1 VIPEGPANCVY
12 DARIMARRLAA
23 GAFALL
29 PGALT
34 VYLAFN
40 AGGYFPN
47 TQGLVTIVLLFALAG
62 WIGFA
67 EEPFAG
73 LGALFALA
81 LGALAAFAVW
91 TLLSGAWSDSTARAL
106 LEFNRALLYLAALVL
121 FGLMIRDRR
130 QLQWL
135 VWGLAAAIVIV
146 SAVALTTRVLPNV
159 WPIDRNL
166 ANDRL
171 SYPIT
176 YWNALGLLA
185 SLGVIF
191 CLQMATRARGPAL
204 TRIMGAAPIPL
215 LATTVYF
222 TFSRGAILA
231 GGIGIVAYLALA
243 RPRGILSGLVASVPA
258 TAIVLVV
265 AYHADLLATER
276 PTTAAAVSQGHRVAW
291 VLAACIVGAG
301 LVRLAL
307 LWLDSRL
314 ARPRRLVDPRTA
326 FGAAGATLAVAVA
339 IAVALG
345 APGWASD
352 QYDRFTSDAP
362 VIEGARASAGA
373 DLRQRLTSVSANGRL
388 DYWGIALDEFE
399 QSSLDGQGAGT
410 FQLAWERERDIA
422 GTVVDAHGLYPE
434 ALGELGLVGLALLAT
449 ALLAILV
456 GLAVRVRGP
465 GRTLYAALLAAAL
478 TWAVAAA
485 VDWHW
490 EMPVVTLWLFAAGGA
505 AVAARA
511 ERPSRF
517 AAPAIPVRLA
527 LAIPL
532 VLLAALPYQ
541 VLSSQAWLDRADD
554 AFRAGDCG
562 AASDDARSSSSAL
575 GSRPEPY
582 ELLGYCAIREG
593 RPRQAIGDMQK
604 AIDRDP
610 DNWNFRYGLAL
621 ARAAAGLDP
630 RPTVRQ
636 ARDMNPLEPLVQDAE
651 KRFATDRP
659 QLWKHRAREVAAALT
674 RL

>member
-1 VIPEGPANCVY
+1 
-12 DARIMARRLAA
+12 MTRRVLA
-23 GAFALL
+23 GILALL
-29 PGALT
+29 PGAMV

-47 TQGLVTIVLLFALAG
+47 TQALVTIVLLLVLAG

-73 LGALFALA
+73 LSPLLVLAAAALA
-81 LGALAAFAVW
+81 GFAAW
-91 TLLSGAWSDSTARAL
+91 TLLSGAWSNSTARAL

-121 FGLMIRDRR
+121 FGLAIRQRR

-135 VWGLAAAIVIV
+135 VWGLAAGIVVVCAI
-146 SAVALTTRVLPNV
+146 AVTTRLLPNV

-185 SLGVIF
+185 SVGVIF

-204 TRIMGAAPIPL
+204 TRIAGAAAIPL

-222 TFSRGAILA
+222 TFSRGAILT

-243 RPRGILSGLVASVPA
+243 RPRGAVSGLVAAVPA
-258 TAIVLVV
+258 AAVAVVV
-265 AYHADLLATER
+265 AYHADLLATEH
-276 PTTAAAVSQGHRVAW
+276 PTTQAAVSQGHRVAW
-291 VLAACIVGAG
+291 VLAACTIAAAVI
-301 LVRLAL
+301 RLAL
-307 LWLDSRL
+307 LRVDKGL
-314 ARPRRLVDPRTA
+314 AGMRRVIEPGTALV
-326 FGAAGATLAVAVA
+326 AAGGTLAVAVA
-339 IAVALG
+339 LALVLG
-345 APGWASD
+345 APGWIGQ

-362 VIEGARASAGA
+362 VSEGTRAGS
-373 DLRQRLTSVSANGRL
+373 DLRQRLTSVSSNGRL
-388 DYWGIALDEFE
+388 DYWGVSIDEFE
-399 QSSLDGQGAGT
+399 KSKLEGQGGGT
-410 FQLAWERERDIA
+410 FQLAWERERDFP

-434 ALGELGLVGLALLAT
+434 TLGELGLVGLALLAT

-456 GLAVRVRGP
+456 GLAARIRGDR
-465 GRTLYAALLAAAL
+465 RTLYAALFAAVLAWAL
-478 TWAVAAA
+478 AAA

-505 AVAARA
+505 ALAARDG
-511 ERPSRF
+511 RPSRF

-527 LAIPL
+527 VAIPL
-532 VLLAALPYQ
+532 VLLAALPYEI
-541 VLSSQAWLDRADD
+541 LSSQAWLNRADD
-554 AFRAGDCG
+554 AYARGDCA
-562 AASDDARSSSSAL
+562 AASDAAHSSISAL

-593 RPRQAIGDMQK
+593 RPREAIDDMQE

-621 ARAAAGLDP
+621 ARGAAGVDP
-630 RPTVRQ
+630 RPEVRE
-636 ARDMNPLEPLVQDAE
+636 AREMNPLEPLVQDAV

-659 QLWKHRAREVAAALT
+659 RLWQHRARQVAAALT
-674 RL
+674 SL

>member
-1 VIPEGPANCVY
+1 
-12 DARIMARRLAA
+12 MAAA
-23 GAFALL
+23 AFALA
-29 PGALT
+29 PGALV

-47 TQGLVTIVLLFALAG
+47 TQGLVTIVLLLVLAG

-67 EEPFAG
+67 EEPFAR
-73 LGALFALA
+73 LGPLFALA
-81 LGALAAFAVW
+81 AGALVAYAVW
-91 TLLSGAWSDSTARAL
+91 TLLSGGWSDSTARAL
-106 LEFNRALLYLAALVL
+106 LEFDRALLYLAGLVL
-121 FGLMIRDRR
+121 FGLAIRERR
-130 QLQWL
+130 QLQWV
-135 VWGLAAAIVIV
+135 VWGLAAGIVVVCAI
-146 SAVALTTRVLPNV
+146 AVTTRLLPNV
-159 WPIDRNL
+159 WPIDFNL

-185 SLGVIF
+185 SVGVIF

-204 TRIMGAAPIPL
+204 TRIMGAAAIPL

-243 RPRGILSGLVASVPA
+243 RPRGAVSGLVAAIPA
-258 TAIVLVV
+258 TVVAVVV
-265 AYHADLLATER
+265 AYNADLLATEH
-276 PTTAAAVSQGHRVAW
+276 PTTQAAVSQGHRVAW

-307 LWLDSRL
+307 LRLDSRL
-314 ARPRRLVDPRTA
+314 ARPRRLVAPGTA
-326 FGAAGATLAVAVA
+326 IGAAGATLAVAVA
-339 IAVALG
+339 IALALG
-345 APGWASD
+345 TPGWISD

-362 VIEGARASAGA
+362 VSEGTPANGA
-373 DLRQRLTSVSANGRL
+373 TDLRQRLTSVSSNGRL
-388 DYWGIALDEFE
+388 DYWGVSIDEFE
-399 QSSLDGQGAGT
+399 KSNLDGQGAGT
-410 FQLAWERERDIA
+410 FQLAWERERGFP
-422 GTVVDAHGLYPE
+422 GTVADAHGLFPE
-434 ALGELGLVGLALLAT
+434 TLGELGLVGLALLAT

-456 GLAVRVRGP
+456 GLAVRIRGD
-465 GRTLYAALLAAAL
+465 GRTLYAALFAAGLAWVL
-478 TWAVAAA
+478 AAA

-505 AVAARA
+505 AIAARA

-517 AAPAIPVRLA
+517 AAPAMPVRLA
-527 LAIPL
+527 VAIPL
-532 VLLAALPYQ
+532 VLLAALPYEI
-541 VLSSQAWLDRADD
+541 LSSQAWLDRADD
-554 AFRAGDCG
+554 AFRSGDCA
-562 AASDDARSSSSAL
+562 AASDDARSSISAL

-582 ELLGYCAIREG
+582 ELLGYCAIRDG
-593 RPRQAIGDMQK
+593 RPRQAISDMQE

-630 RPTVRQ
+630 RPELRQ

-651 KRFATDRP
+651 KRFGTDRP
-659 QLWKHRAREVAAALT
+659 RVWKHRARQVAAAL